1 MTTESN
7 VIAMPNAKGQD
18 TLVRRVDPFA
28 HMRILI
34 AEADRLECVLKFRK
48 ATRGMIETV
57 NRIDQFI
64 EAKSA
69 EFHRAHERHMEFA
82 LRGHHGIVP
91 VWMYWLAIVL
101 VSALE
106 VPLNNHALQALRMDE
121 WETIGVAMGV
131 GLLNTFAGSILGTQ
145 LRHALAPSRWKD
157 VLMVGVVVVVI
168 GASIYGLT
176 DLRSAF
182 LEFKYMKSPVVHSSP
197 LAFVTLQVLFFAV
210 ATALCY
216 FTKPDSPEFD
226 NVLKDKRVYGS
237 QLNTLWKARGSLAKK
252 FNFRLAEAETRIEQC
267 ALRALRQIAE
277 YRYEN
282 ARLLN
287 HGVPSIFNHAVGREV
302 FKPISLEQRIDH
314 DPKRIDQIVKGMPT

>member
-1 MTTESN
+1 MSTETN
-7 VIAMPNAKGQD
+7 VIAMPHAKGQD
-18 TLVRRVDPFA
+18 PFVRRVDPFA

-34 AEADRLECVLKFRK
+34 AEGTRLEHVLKFRR

-57 NRIDQFI
+57 NRIDQFV
-64 EAKSA
+64 EVKAA
-69 EFHRAHERHMEFA
+69 EFRRAHERHMTFA
-82 LRGHHGIVP
+82 LQGHHGMVP

-106 VPLNNHALQALRMDE
+106 VPLNNHALQALRMDD
-121 WETIGVAMGV
+121 WETLGVAMGV

-157 VLMVGVVVVVI
+157 IVMVGVVVVVI
-168 GASIYGLT
+168 GASIAGLT

-182 LEFKYMKSPVVHSSP
+182 LAFKYMKSPVVHSSP

-226 NVLKDKRVYGS
+226 NVLKDKKVYGS
-237 QLNTLWKARGSLAKK
+237 RLNTMWKARGRVAKK
-252 FNFRLAEAETRIEQC
+252 YNFRLAEAETRLEQC
-267 ALRALRQIAE
+267 AVRALHEIAE

-282 ARLLN
+282 ARLLSR
-287 HGVPSIFNHAVGREV
+287 GAPSIFNQAVGREV
-302 FKPISLEQRIDH
+302 FRPIALGQRIDH
-314 DPKRIDQIVKGMPT
+314 DPKRIDQIVKGIST